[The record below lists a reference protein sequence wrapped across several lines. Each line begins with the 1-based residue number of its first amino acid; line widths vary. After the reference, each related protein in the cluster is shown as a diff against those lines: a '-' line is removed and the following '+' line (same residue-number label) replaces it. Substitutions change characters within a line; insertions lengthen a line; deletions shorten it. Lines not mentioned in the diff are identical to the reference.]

1 MEEPMNAR
9 CKAKKKSGE
18 RCRALAIESG
28 LCALHA
34 DPALAAELGR
44 RSGRARRRVHRSAQ
58 AEPELGSPRTAEQV
72 RDVLG
77 QAMSEVRARQLEPK
91 IATTMGYLA
100 SVLLKSIEA
109 SDIAKRLAALESTLK
124 NTSE

>member
-1 MEEPMNAR
+1 MNAR

-18 RCRALAIESG
+18 RCRAIAIESG

-34 DPALAAELGR
+34 DPARAAELGR
-44 RSGRARRRVHRSAQ
+44 RSGRARRRVQRSGQ
-58 AEPELGSPRTAEQV
+58 AEPELRPPRTAEQV

-77 QAMSEVRARQLEPK
+77 QAMSEVRARRLEPK
-91 IATTMGYLA
+91 IASTMGYLA
-100 SVLLKSIEA
+100 SVMLKSIET
-109 SDIAKRLAALESTLK
+109 SDIAERVAALESTLK